1 MNHVPSVFHGPVT
14 YFKPDQTP
22 AGATGD
28 SLKYWEGMMKYE
40 AGNYE
45 NYCDREKLHIV
56 HTPHEHDLMM
66 DDPSLDIIVP
76 EILEQLHL

>member
-1 MNHVPSVFHGPVT
+1 VT
-14 YFKPDQTP
+14 YFKPDQIP
-22 AGATGD
+22 AGVAGD
-28 SLKYWEGMMKYE
+28 NRKYWEKMMEFE

-45 NYCDREKLHIV
+45 NYCDKSKLHII

-76 EILEQLHL
+76 EIYKIINK